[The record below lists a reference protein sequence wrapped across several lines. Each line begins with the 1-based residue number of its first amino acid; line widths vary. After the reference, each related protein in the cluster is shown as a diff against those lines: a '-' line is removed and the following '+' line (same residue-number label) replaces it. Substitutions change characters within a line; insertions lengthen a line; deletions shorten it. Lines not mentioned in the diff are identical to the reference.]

1 MIVKNTHVLET
12 HWKQRAFD
20 GKWMLMGKIFDDEN
34 RYSYKG
40 ENGSMV
46 HLIPTKWIILSVYD
60 YLLEI
65 VD

>member
-1 MIVKNTHVLET
+1 MIEKGVQILET

-34 RYSYKG
+34 RYSYQA
-40 ENGSMV
+40 ENESMI
-46 HLIPTKWIILSVYD
+46 HLIPTKWIILNVYD
-60 YLLEI
+60 YLIEF